1 MTLGRDTGTRVPPTF
16 NFKFSILNCHSF
28 LSNSQRPNTSRF
40 KKMTTQNVHLAID
53 NLAKRW
59 PASLVG
65 KRLGAVMHP
74 ASIGADLVHSQQ
86 KIAALNGSQFK
97 LVALFGPQHG
107 IKGHTQ
113 DNMIEWEGYVD
124 PKLGVPVY
132 SLYGEHREP
141 SAKMLEG
148 VEVLLIDLQDVGA
161 RYYTFIWTMYLCMK
175 ACEKLGITVVV
186 IDRPNPL
193 ACHITEGPV
202 LELDHTSF
210 VGLHSIPV
218 RHGKTIGEL
227 AVQFKAECFPNVSLQ
242 VLEMEGYRKNM
253 WFDQTGLPW
262 VIPSP
267 NMPTLDTAIVYPG
280 MCLFEATNISE
291 GRGTTRPF
299 EIFGAPFIDAEEL
312 CCAMNALRLP
322 GVFFREHW
330 FQPTFHK
337 WCGLF
342 CGGAQMHVS
351 DRESFLPFETA
362 IQILKFLF
370 HRYPSDF
377 AWKQPPYEYE
387 FTKLP
392 IDILLGNGWYRA
404 KHIEL

>member
-1 MTLGRDTGTRVPPTF
+1 MTI
-16 NFKFSILNCHSF
+16 K
-28 LSNSQRPNTSRF
+28 
-40 KKMTTQNVHLAID
+40 LAID
-53 NLAKRW
+53 NLSRHW
-59 PASLVG
+59 PTALRG
-65 KRLGAVMHP
+65 KRLGAVLHP
-74 ASIGADLVHSQQ
+74 ASIGADLRHSLQ
-86 KIAALNGSQFK
+86 KITALDGTLYR

-113 DNMIEWEGYVD
+113 DNMIEWEGYPD
-124 PKLGVPVY
+124 PVLGIPVY
-132 SLYGEHREP
+132 SLYGENREP

-148 VEVLLIDLQDVGA
+148 VEVLLVDLQDVGA
-161 RYYTFIWTMYLCMK
+161 RYYTFIWTLYLCMK
-175 ACEKLGITVVV
+175 ACEKAGIEVVV
-186 IDRPNPL
+186 VDRPNPIG
-193 ACHITEGPV
+193 CHLVEGPT

-218 RHGKTIGEL
+218 RHGKTIGQL
-227 AVQFKAECFPNVSLQ
+227 ARQFQAECFPASKLH
-242 VLEMEGYRKNM
+242 VLEMEGYASNM

-312 CCAMNALRLP
+312 CAHLNGLSLP
-322 GVFFREHW
+322 GVYFREHW

-337 WCGLF
+337 WSGQF
-342 CGGAQMHVS
+342 CGGAQFHVL
-351 DRESFLPFETA
+351 DREAFLPFESA

-370 HRYPSDF
+370 HRYPGQF
-377 AWKQPPYEYE
+377 QWKQPPYEYE

-392 IDILLGNGWYRA
+392 IDILLGNGWYRNQ
-404 KHIEL
+404 HIES